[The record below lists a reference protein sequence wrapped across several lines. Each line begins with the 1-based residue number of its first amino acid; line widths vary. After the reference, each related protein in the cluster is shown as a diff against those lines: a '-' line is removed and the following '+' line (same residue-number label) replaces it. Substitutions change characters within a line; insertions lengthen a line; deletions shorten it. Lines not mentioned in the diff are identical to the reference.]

1 VEYHGGEL
9 VAHSHRSLQIIEGSW
24 SPSLLV
30 VHRWPGAD
38 AFRAFYDSEDY
49 EPLKRLRHQSAESS
63 IVLLDAAV
71 R

>member
-1 VEYHGGEL
+1 VLAAADEVPLADHEVPR
-9 VAHSHRSLQIIEGSW
+9 VAAGVRSYSDE
-24 SPSLLV
+24 
-30 VHRWPGAD
+30 
-38 AFRAFYDSEDY
+38 Y